1 MPMFFV
7 IMLRVSAI
15 PQLLDNPEPACRS
28 RARSLFAGDANYY
41 RRNIFCIDECVEIF
55 GAGQSGKMD
64 GVLADLRDFAAHF
77 FSSSQVQLDR
87 LADGALKDA
96 ACGHSRFERGFLL
109 WVHRGT
115 GR

>member
-55 GAGQSGKMD
+55 RAGQSGKMD
-64 GVLADLRDFAAHF
+64 GVPAHLRDFAAHF
-77 FSSSQVQLDR
+77 FSRSQVQLDR
-87 LADGALKDA
+87 FAGVALKDA
-96 ACGHSRFERGFLL
+96 EYGHISLERD
-109 WVHRGT
+109 
-115 GR
+115 